1 MRPLAMD
8 NPPTA
13 FSLSRWFPARPLA
26 LVGPVLAAPAVL
38 FLLAVFIVPAAQMV
52 FYSVSAKTV

>member
-1 MRPLAMD
+1 MD

-52 FYSVSAKTV
+52 FYSVSAKTG